1 MNRGPDQLLTGWG
14 RTAPSASQVVVPGD
28 VGALMRLLAGDN
40 VESANRSA
48 SCHTSRRTMTS
59 PMIARGLGRS
69 YGDAA
74 QCAAGVVIDTS
85 RFDGIGPIDPATGS
99 VEVGGGVSLDRLIR
113 AALPSGWFIPVS
125 PGTRQVTLG
134 GAIAADVHGKNH
146 HRQGSFCSH
155 VASFTLVTPVGTR
168 TVNPESDPELFWAT
182 AGGMG
187 LTGVV
192 VAATLLLSRVETA
205 WVEVDTERF
214 DDLHGAMSAMEGS
227 DHLYRYSVAWV
238 DCNSHPRGLGRS
250 VVTRGDHAPC
260 DALGPQLRENPLAL
274 PRMSRVRV
282 PFRPPV
288 RLVRRGTARALNEL
302 WFRKAPRREV
312 GALVPLTTFLH
323 PLDGIADWNLLYGRG
338 GFVQYQF
345 VVPPDHGDV
354 VHTAISMM
362 AASRVP
368 STMAVLKRFGP
379 GDPGPL
385 SFPME
390 GWTLALDFPLG
401 PPGLSSLLDRLDEL
415 VAGAGGRV
423 YLAKDARLRPE
434 LVDLMYPRIG
444 DLTAVRRKV
453 DPQGN
458 LRSDL
463 SRRLGI
469 DRFERSR

>member
-1 MNRGPDQLLTGWG
+1 
-14 RTAPSASQVVVPGD
+14 
-28 VGALMRLLAGDN
+28 
-40 VESANRSA
+40 
-48 SCHTSRRTMTS
+48 
-59 PMIARGLGRS
+59 MIARGLGRS

-85 RFDGIGPIDPATGS
+85 RLDAIGPIHPQTGS
-99 VEVGGGVSLDRLIR
+99 VEVGGGVSLDALIR
-113 AALPSGWFIPVS
+113 AAIPSGWFIPVS
-125 PGTRQVTLG
+125 PGTRQVTVG

-146 HRQGSFCSH
+146 HRHGSFCRH
-155 VASFTLVTPVGTR
+155 VASLTLVTPAGIR
-168 TVNPESDPELFWAT
+168 TIDPEGDPELFWAT

-192 VAATLLLSRVETA
+192 VAATLRLRGVETT

-214 DDLHGAMSAMEGS
+214 DDLDDAMSVMQTT
-227 DHLYRYSVAWV
+227 DHLYPYSVAWV
-238 DCNSHPRGLGRS
+238 DCNPHHRSLGRS
-250 VVTRGDHAPC
+250 VMTRGDHASA
-260 DALGPQLRENPLAL
+260 DALTPRLRDKPLAL
-274 PRMSRVRV
+274 PGTARLRL
-282 PFRPPV
+282 PFRPPIS
-288 RLVRRGTARALNEL
+288 LVGRNTARAFNEL
-302 WFRKAPRREV
+302 WFRKAPRREF

-323 PLDGIADWNLLYGRG
+323 PLDAVADWNLLYGPR

-345 VVPPDHGDV
+345 VVPPDQGDV

-368 STMAVLKRFGP
+368 STMAVLKRFGR

-401 PPGLSSLLDRLDEL
+401 PPGLSGLLDRLDEL
-415 VAGAGGRV
+415 VAAAGGRV

-434 LVDLMYPRIG
+434 VVDVMYPRIG
-444 DLTAVRRKV
+444 ELAAVRREV
-453 DPQGN
+453 DPLGV

-469 DRFERSR
+469 DRQEYES

>member
-1 MNRGPDQLLTGWG
+1 MSPQRLLSGWG
-14 RTAPSASQVVVPGD
+14 RTAPSASRVVVPDDLGE
-28 VGALMRLLAGDN
+28 LTRLLVNGDG
-40 VESANRSA
+40 APGGMA
-48 SCHTSRRTMTS
+48 AP

-85 RFDGIGPIDPATGS
+85 RLDAIGAIHAQTGS
-99 VEVGGGVSLDRLIR
+99 VEVGGGVSLDALIR
-113 AALPSGWFIPVS
+113 VAIPSGWFIPVS
-125 PGTRQVTLG
+125 PGTRQVTVG

-146 HRQGSFCSH
+146 HGHGSFCRH
-155 VASFTLVTPVGTR
+155 VASLTLVTPVGIR
-168 TVNPESDPELFWAT
+168 TIDPESDPELFWAT

-192 VAATLLLSRVETA
+192 VAATLRLRRVDTT

-214 DDLHGAMSAMEGS
+214 GDLDGLMSTMRAT
-227 DHLYRYSVAWV
+227 DHLYPYSVAWV
-238 DCNSHPRGLGRS
+238 DCNPHHGGLGRS
-250 VVTRGDHAPC
+250 VMTRGDHAPA
-260 DALGPQLRENPLAL
+260 DALSPRFRARPLAL
-274 PRMSRVRV
+274 PGTARLRV

-288 RLVRRGTARALNEL
+288 SLVGRSTARAFNEL
-302 WFRKAPRREV
+302 WFRKAPRREF

-323 PLDGIADWNLLYGRG
+323 PLDAVADWNLLYGPS

-345 VVPPDHGDV
+345 VVPPDQGDV
-354 VHTAISMM
+354 VRTAISMM

-368 STMAVLKRFGP
+368 STMAVLKRFGE

-390 GWTLALDFPLG
+390 GWTLALDFPVG
-401 PPGLSSLLDRLDEL
+401 PAGLPALLDRLDEL
-415 VAGAGGRV
+415 VAAAGGRV

-434 LVDLMYPRIG
+434 LVDVMYPRIG
-444 DLTAVRRKV
+444 ELAAVRRKV
-453 DPQGN
+453 DPQRL

-469 DRFERSR
+469 DRLDCAP

>member
-1 MNRGPDQLLTGWG
+1 MNPQRLLTGWG
-14 RTAPSASQVVVPGD
+14 RTAPSASRVVVPD
-28 VGALMRLLAGDN
+28 DLGALTELLANGLG
-40 VESANRSA
+40 AAGGTARP
-48 SCHTSRRTMTS
+48 

-74 QCAAGVVIDTS
+74 QCSGGMVIDTS
-85 RFDGIGPIDPATGS
+85 RLDAIGAIHPQTGC
-99 VEVGGGVSLDRLIR
+99 VEVGGGVSLDALIR
-113 AALPSGWFIPVS
+113 AAIPSGWFIPVS
-125 PGTRQVTLG
+125 PGTRQVTVG

-146 HRQGSFCSH
+146 HRHGSFCRH
-155 VASFTLVTPVGTR
+155 VASLTLVTPTGIR
-168 TVNPESDPELFWAT
+168 TIDPQSDPELFWAT
-182 AGGMG
+182 AGAMG

-192 VAATLLLSRVETA
+192 VAATLLLRRVETT

-214 DDLHGAMSAMEGS
+214 DDLDGAMSAMVAS
-227 DHLYRYSVAWV
+227 DHLYPYSVAWV
-238 DCNSHPRGLGRS
+238 DCNPHQRGLGRS
-250 VVTRGDHAPC
+250 VVTRGDHASA
-260 DALGPQLRENPLAL
+260 DALSPRLRERPLAL
-274 PRMSRVRV
+274 PRTARLRV

-288 RLVRRGTARALNEL
+288 SLVGRGSARAFNEL
-302 WFRKAPRREV
+302 WFRKAPRREF
-312 GALVPLTTFLH
+312 GALVALTAFLH
-323 PLDGIADWNLLYGRG
+323 PLDAVADWNLLYGPC

-345 VVPPDHGDV
+345 VVPADQGEV
-354 VHTAISMM
+354 VRRAISMM

-368 STMAVLKRFGP
+368 STMAVLKRFGE

-401 PPGLSSLLDRLDEL
+401 PPGLSGLLDRLDEL

-444 DLTAVRRKV
+444 ELAAARREV
-453 DPQGN
+453 DPQGL

-469 DRFERSR
+469 DRQACAIDRQACAR